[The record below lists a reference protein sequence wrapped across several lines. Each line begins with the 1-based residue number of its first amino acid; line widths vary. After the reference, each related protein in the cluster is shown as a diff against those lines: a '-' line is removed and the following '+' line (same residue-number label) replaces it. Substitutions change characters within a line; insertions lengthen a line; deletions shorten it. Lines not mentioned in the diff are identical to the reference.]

1 MKCKNQVL
9 NFVSV
14 IVILFGLITLKE
26 GGSVA
31 LNIGTARVDAGNY
44 VPFVVWFNFLSGF
57 VYITAGIGLWFKKT
71 WASKLSIFLL
81 SSILA
86 VYTLLFIHILGGGLY
101 ETRTVFAMGFRA
113 LIWGVTAFV
122 SFKTLSCK
130 KNPSIL

>member
-1 MKCKNQVL
+1 MKCKNQAL
-9 NFVSV
+9 NFISV

-31 LNIGTARVDAGNY
+31 LNIGTARIDAGNY

-57 VYITAGIGLWFKKT
+57 VYIISGIGLWLKKT
-71 WASKLSIFLL
+71 WAAKLSIFLL

-86 VYTLLFIHILGGGLY
+86 VYTLLFIHIFGGGLY
-101 ETRTVFAMGFRA
+101 ETRTVFAMGFRS
-113 LIWGVTAFV
+113 LIWGVTAFI

-130 KNPSIL
+130 KDTISS

>member
-9 NFVSV
+9 NFVSI

-57 VYITAGIGLWFKKT
+57 VYITAGIGLWLKKT
-71 WASKLSIFLL
+71 WAAKLSVFLL

-86 VYTLLFIHILGGGLY
+86 VYTLLFIHIFGGGLY
-101 ETRTVFAMGFRA
+101 ETRTVFAMGFRS
-113 LIWGVTAFV
+113 LIWGVTAFI

-130 KNPSIL
+130 KDTISS